1 MAGITGTAGGIS
13 LNRPVDGF
21 HGWFRGPL
29 IRIAAEVLR
38 DQRWFIALVLIY
50 LLAAVV
56 IGPLYGQTVTL
67 TLYNDVLLILYTLFA
82 AGWFFGRTAWR
93 LLKHHPAGPLR
104 FIWADLRR
112 HFFNPRRLLS
122 ALPAFVLL
130 PLVLSTVTSLKLM
143 IPLIEPFGWDPALAE
158 FDRILHGGYHPWEL
172 LQPIFGNPTATA
184 LISNAYSFP
193 WLIAVFFMQFWQTFT
208 LDPRRMRFLITIV
221 LCWILLG
228 NGLAIALSSAGP
240 VYYGYFVDGPNPFA
254 PLMAYLNGVAEELYV
269 PSVSVQAYLLEN
281 YEAGTFGLGTGISA
295 MPSLHIALGLVLV
308 LTTWHL
314 HWSLRIVTG
323 TYLVVLLIGSVHLG
337 WHYAIDGYAAILA
350 TWLIWWAVGRALA
363 WREQRTPRALPAP
376 TA

>member
-21 HGWFRGPL
+21 HGWLRTPL
-29 IRIAAEVLR
+29 THLAKEVLH
-38 DQRWFIALVLIY
+38 DQRWFIALVVIY
-50 LLAAVV
+50 LLAAVS
-56 IGPLYGQTVTL
+56 IGRMYGQTVTL
-67 TLYNDVLLILYTLFA
+67 TLYSDVLLILYTFFA

-104 FIWADLRR
+104 FIWTDLRR

-143 IPLIEPFGWDPALAE
+143 IPLIEPFSWDPALAE
-158 FDRILHGGYHPWEL
+158 FDRVLHGGYHPWEL

-184 LISNAYSFP
+184 LISIAYSFP

-208 LDPRRMRFLITIV
+208 LDPRRMRFLITTV

-228 NGLAIALSSAGP
+228 NGLATTLSSAGP

-254 PLMAYLNGVAEELYV
+254 PLMAYLSGVAEELYV
-269 PSVSVQAYLLEN
+269 PSLPVQAYLLEN

-295 MPSLHIALGLVLV
+295 MPSLHIAMGLILVLI
-308 LTTWHL
+308 TWHL
-314 HWSLRIVTG
+314 QWAARIVTS

-363 WREQRTPRALPAP
+363 WREQRTPQALPAP
-376 TA
+376 TS